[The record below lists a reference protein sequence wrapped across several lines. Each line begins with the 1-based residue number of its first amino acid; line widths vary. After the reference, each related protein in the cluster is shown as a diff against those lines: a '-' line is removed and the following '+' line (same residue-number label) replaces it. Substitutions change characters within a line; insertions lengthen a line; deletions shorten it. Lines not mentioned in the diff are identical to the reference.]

1 MLAPHSPTAFLTDQ
15 RRTPSTRAASRCRTA
30 PHFPDGGHVN
40 IKTSAGDKGLHF
52 ESLNWPA
59 DHPKKK
65 YIGESFLPWSAFGL
79 EGSFCVTWVQVSM
92 YNEHFGEGGQ
102 QAVCVGQP
110 EEPPV
115 TGNKVWVCKYVG
127 TPGVNERLKAGKQ
140 PIDVSVNSIKNWDG
154 KTFPGWFADAQGRSV
169 AIAFSDIGGPVPTAA
184 DCPTGD
190 EPPQPECVTV
200 VWEMPRW
207 AGSRTPTW
215 PQTFYAA
222 YET

>member
-1 MLAPHSPTAFLTDQ
+1 MLRKRILAAVTTLALALGMSVGGAGTAFANGVSDGP
-15 RRTPSTRAASRCRTA
+15 TPYTVDTSGITLPDGAT
-30 PHFPDGGHVN
+30 FPDGGHVN

-190 EPPQPECVTV
+190 EPP
-200 VWEMPRW
+200 
-207 AGSRTPTW
+207 
-215 PQTFYAA
+215 
-222 YET
+222 